1 MEILFRDLSYCIVG
15 AAMEVH
21 ATLGPGFLE
30 AVYAESLAHEFRLR
44 DLGFRREIQVPV
56 RYKGILVGDYKA
68 DFVVEKTVLLEVK
81 AVACLN
87 DSHKAQAHN
96 YLAGTGLQLG
106 IVINFGARQLEYK
119 RVLSRSSGNS

>member
-1 MEILFRDLSYCIVG
+1 MEILFRDLSYRIVG

-44 DLGFRREIQVPV
+44 ELEFRREIPV
-56 RYKGILVGDYKA
+56 TVWYKRILVGDFKA
-68 DFVVEKTVLLEVK
+68 DFVVEKTILLELK

-87 DSHKAQAHN
+87 DAHKAQAHN
-96 YLAGTGLQLG
+96 YLAGAGLQLG
-106 IVINFGARQLEYK
+106 MVINFGARQLEYK
-119 RVLSRSSGNS
+119 RVLSGNSG

>member
-1 MEILFRDLSYCIVG
+1 MEILFRDLSYRIVG

-30 AVYAESLAHEFRLR
+30 TVYAGSLAHELRLR
-44 DLGFRREIQVPV
+44 QLGFMREIQVPV
-56 RYKGILVGDYKA
+56 RYKGVPVGDFKA
-68 DFVVEKTVLLEVK
+68 DFVVEKFVLLELK
-81 AVACLN
+81 AVACLT
-87 DSHKAQAHN
+87 DAHKAQAHN

-119 RVLSRSSGNS
+119 RVLSGNSYNS